1 MTATLLSLH
10 SYPVKSC
17 AALNHEQVSISQ
29 SGLFL
34 DRHWVVVSE
43 SGTFLTQRSHPRMA
57 LIQPALQQHDLT
69 LSAPGMPPLHVPWL
83 TDTDTPDPVPVRIWS
98 SNTLGFDEGPEAAH
112 WLSGFLET
120 PCRLLRVHPTAERL
134 ASPEHLNAWRVQHGH
149 QAPNLPAS
157 HRFGFADGF
166 PFLVAFTASLD
177 QLNHDIAASG
187 HAPVPMNRFRPN
199 LVISGTQAF
208 EEDFLAGLRIGTL
221 TFAFVKACTRCTVPD
236 INQATAERG
245 AEPGLTLAQTRQSHE
260 GTLFGCNAVVAGTH
274 PGSTLATG
282 LDVQLLYA

>member
-17 AALNHEQVSISQ
+17 AALNHEQVRISQ

-83 TDTDTPDPVPVRIWS
+83 TDTDTPDAIPVRIWS

-134 ASPEHLNAWRVQHGH
+134 AS
-149 QAPNLPAS
+149 LPQPVFAAGAGALL
-157 HRFGFADGF
+157 RDGGFRAD
-166 PFLVAFTASLD
+166 VSAHEAE
-177 QLNHDIAASG
+177 A
-187 HAPVPMNRFRPN
+187 
-199 LVISGTQAF
+199 
-208 EEDFLAGLRIGTL
+208 LRII
-221 TFAFVKACTRCTVPD
+221 AR
-236 INQATAERG
+236 ERYLHWMQG
-245 AEPGLTLAQTRQSHE
+245 A
-260 GTLFGCNAVVAGTH
+260 
-274 PGSTLATG
+274 
-282 LDVQLLYA
+282 